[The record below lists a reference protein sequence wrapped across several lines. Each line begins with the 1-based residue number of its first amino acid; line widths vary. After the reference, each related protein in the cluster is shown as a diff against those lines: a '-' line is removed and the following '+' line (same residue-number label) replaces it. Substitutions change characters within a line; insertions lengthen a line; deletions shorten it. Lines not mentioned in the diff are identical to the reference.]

1 MEKEQEL
8 NGEKYVNGLF
18 TAFKKMEKLSFEMK
32 NGFFNRSEMR
42 LLGEVVMVEEK
53 GEKVIS
59 IELAERLGLTR
70 SAISQT
76 VGKLE
81 KKGIIRREADEKDK
95 KIAYIK
101 LTEKAKV
108 LYEKEKKELA
118 LYVEKLIALFGKEK
132 MEELLRL
139 SNEFVS
145 TVTNLRES

>member
-18 TAFKKMEKLSFEMK
+18 AAFKKMEKLTAEMK

-95 KIAYIK
+95 KIAYIR
-101 LTEKAKV
+101 LTEKAKA

-118 LYVEKLIALFGKEK
+118 LYVEKLIVLFGKEK

-139 SNEFVS
+139 SNEFVN